1 MGWWLLHEAKR
12 ISRQLNLLLSLAS
25 IVIIGLISLGQPWIH
40 FQVPLAPLGDPG
52 FRTIPIDTVFVVRC
66 SDMACLHEYD
76 QNACKACP
84 IPGAPLSSLFQGHPP
99 RLPAS
104 PRWVLPFPRRVLTA
118 SEPSSLSFAHSHLHD
133 THPHSSHNL
142 SILNTIPKES
152 VHIAS
157 SWFLNAHPAHHCP
170 RTCPY

>member
-52 FRTIPIDTVFVVRC
+52 FRTIPIDTVFIVRC

-84 IPGAPLSSLFQGHPP
+84 ILTTPGAPLSSLFQGHPP
-99 RLPAS
+99 PSCLPGVGPPCPGLVLLLPMAGPPFSQEGPHCLRTILTVPCSFS
-104 PRWVLPFPRRVLTA
+104 PT
-118 SEPSSLSFAHSHLHD
+118 
-133 THPHSSHNL
+133 
-142 SILNTIPKES
+142 
-152 VHIAS
+152 
-157 SWFLNAHPAHHCP
+157 
-170 RTCPY
+170 